1 MLVKALT
8 FQKFK
13 THSIKSKKN
22 CFFDTDKDDT
32 FLQEE
37 SAWDNHQKTVNI
49 QVIKKICWRI
59 LQKSQLSLLRRLL
72 HVTSAYF
79 KILFLKIHDSNSY
92 IAKKRKKK
100 GT

>member
-1 MLVKALT
+1 MIYTQILHTYILLSQGKMLVKALT

-59 LQKSQLSLLRRLL
+59 LQKSQLSLL
-72 HVTSAYF
+72 TKKTFACN
-79 KILFLKIHDSNSY
+79 KCLF
-92 IAKKRKKK
+92 
-100 GT
+100 